1 MGRVSS
7 PEASDYSGPP
17 RWTSNVD
24 AGHTSAVDALD
35 PGRLADFGI
44 WFVVF
49 LFSTTLHEAAHALLA
64 RLGGDDTAYLGGQV
78 TLNPLPHVQREP
90 FGMVLMPLMSF
101 FFAGWMMGWA
111 STPFDPRWA
120 ERYPRRHAAMSAAGP
135 AANLL
140 IALLALGAMIWLV
153 AAGVFVAPQ
162 QVTFSHLV
170 EPDPRYGESSIMHP
184 AAMLLSVA
192 LHLNVLLCLFN
203 LLPLPPLDGSGVLAG
218 LFPRSAGRLIDSM
231 RGNPMFGLLGLIIAW
246 QVFGYLFAPILG
258 LLLAILHPG
267 SVYL

>member
-1 MGRVSS
+1 VAGGHTES
-7 PEASDYSGPP
+7 
-17 RWTSNVD
+17 VD
-24 AGHTSAVDALD
+24 AID
-35 PGRLADFGI
+35 PGRLADLGI

-49 LFSTTLHEAAHALLA
+49 LFSTTLHEAGHALLA

-78 TLNPLPHVQREP
+78 TLNPLPHIRREP
-90 FGMVLMPLMSF
+90 FGMVLMPLMTF
-101 FFAGWMMGWA
+101 LFAGWMMGWA

-120 ERYPRRHAAMSAAGP
+120 ARFPRRQAAMSAAGP

-140 IALLALGAMIWLV
+140 IAMAALGVMMWLV
-153 AAGVFVAPQ
+153 STGVFVAPA

-170 EPDPRYGESSIMHP
+170 EPAPEYGSGSLLHP

-203 LLPLPPLDGSGVLAG
+203 LLPLPPLDGSGVVGG
-218 LFPRSAGRLIDSM
+218 LFPNSIGRLMDALRS
-231 RGNPMFGLLGLIIAW
+231 NPMVGVMGLLVAW
-246 QVFGYLFAPILG
+246 QVFGHLFTPILG

-267 SVYL
+267 AVYL

>member
-1 MGRVSS
+1 
-7 PEASDYSGPP
+7 
-17 RWTSNVD
+17 VD
-24 AGHTSAVDALD
+24 AGHTASVDAMD
-35 PGRLADFGI
+35 PGRLADLGI

-49 LFSTTLHEAAHALLA
+49 LFSTTLHEAGHALLA
-64 RLGGDDTAYLGGQV
+64 RWGGDDTAYLGGQV
-78 TLNPLPHVQREP
+78 SLNPLPHIRREP
-90 FGMVLMPLMSF
+90 FGMVLMPLMTF

-120 ERYPRRHAAMSAAGP
+120 ARYPGRQAAMSAAGP

-140 IALLALGAMIWLV
+140 IALAALSVMVWLV
-153 AAGVFVAPQ
+153 ATGVFVAPD

-170 EPDPRYGESSIMHP
+170 EPDPRYGPDSMLHP

-218 LFPRSAGRLIDSM
+218 LFPGTVGRAMDSL
-231 RGNPMFGLLGLIIAW
+231 RANPMFGLLGLIVAW

-267 SVYL
+267 AVYL

>member
-1 MGRVSS
+1 MV
-7 PEASDYSGPP
+7 EALTPA
-17 RWTSNVD
+17 RMVEFL
-24 AGHTSAVDALD
+24 V
-35 PGRLADFGI
+35 

-49 LFSTTLHEAAHALLA
+49 LFSLTLHEAAHALLA

-78 TLNPLPHVQREP
+78 SLNPIPHIRREP
-90 FGMVLMPLMSF
+90 FGMVLMPLMTF

-120 ERYPRRHAAMSAAGP
+120 ARYPRRQAAMSAAGP

-140 IALLALGAMIWLV
+140 IALAALAVMLWLV
-153 AAGVFVAPQ
+153 GIGVFVAPQ
-162 QVTFSHLV
+162 QVSFSHLV
-170 EPDPRYGESSIMHP
+170 EPDPRYGAGSMLHP

-218 LFPRSAGRLIDSM
+218 LFPGSVGRAMDALRS
-231 RGNPMFGLLGLIIAW
+231 NPMMGLLGLIIAW
-246 QVFGYLFAPILG
+246 QVFGYVFEPILG

-267 SVYL
+267 AVYM